1 MKEGRRPSILRFPR
15 RSSNRSEKEPM
26 ADVVANER
34 KIWNWLNQHVPLLIY
49 VAFAILILGAISFI
63 FRWLN
68 EQESRKCLQEYRTK
82 TSLSERVAW
91 AENTSLPSSLK
102 NIQGFVFLEQANK
115 SMKNGAYAKAMLYY
129 QKAKKS
135 LLVFPLREQANI
147 GYAYAALNAHQLEVA
162 EKELQAFYQE
172 LQIFYKCPTHYL
184 RAQALYALCEIAAQ
198 RKDLQQFH
206 HYKTQLQAC
215 EQGDLFLPQIEARF
229 SD

>member
-1 MKEGRRPSILRFPR
+1 MKEGRRPSILRFPGR
-15 RSSNRSEKEPM
+15 LSNRSEKEPM

-63 FRWLN
+63 FRWIN
-68 EQESRKCLQEYRTK
+68 EQKSRKCLQEYRTK

-91 AENTSLPSSLK
+91 AENASLPSSLK
-102 NIQGFVFLEQANK
+102 NTQGFVFLEQANK
-115 SMKNGAYAKAMLYY
+115 SMQNKAYAKAMLYY

-135 LLVFPLREQANI
+135 LQVFPLREQASM

-162 EKELQAFYQE
+162 EKELQ
-172 LQIFYKCPTHYL
+172 IFYKCPSPYL

-198 RKDLQQFH
+198 RKDSQQFH